1 MNINTSFSHRNQ
13 EPENNVLYMVG
24 TPIGNLDDISLRVI
38 KILKNVSYI
47 ACEDT
52 RQTNKIMSKFKF
64 KNQLISFN
72 KHNAFKRIPKI
83 INDLKA
89 GKSIALVSDAGL
101 PSICDPGEDLVKN
114 AMDDGL
120 SIICIPGPSAAL
132 TALVA
137 SGMSASRFVFE
148 GFLPKKN
155 VERKKILF
163 EISNNIKTTVLFES
177 PQRLNKLLMELKEY
191 CGGEREVHISRELT
205 KKFEENIRASIN
217 TMIEHF
223 KDKKILGEITIVI
236 EGIKNPP
243 KNDIDRSD
251 LKADLLDLMKA
262 GLSLSAASKYL
273 AKKNN
278 LSKNL
283 IYNIEKDN

>member
-1 MNINTSFSHRNQ
+1 MDTNTTLSHKNK
-13 EPENNVLYMVG
+13 EPENNTLYMVG

-52 RQTNKIMSKFKF
+52 RQTSKLMGRFDF
-64 KNQLISFN
+64 KNQLMSFN
-72 KHNAFKRIPKI
+72 KHNGFKRIPKI
-83 INDLKA
+83 INDLKK
-89 GKSIALVSDAGL
+89 GSSVALVSDAGL
-101 PSICDPGEDLVKN
+101 PSVCDPGEDLVKN
-114 AMDDGL
+114 AISNGL
-120 SIICIPGPSAAL
+120 NIICIPGPSAAL

-155 VERKKILF
+155 IERKKILL
-163 EISNNIKTTVLFES
+163 EISESAKTTVLFES
-177 PQRLNKLLMELKEY
+177 PQRLNKLLLELKEV

-205 KKFEENIRASIN
+205 KKFEENICTSIN
-217 TMIEHF
+217 KMIEHF
-223 KDKKILGEITIVI
+223 KDKKILGEITVVI
-236 EGIKNPP
+236 EGIKTLQ
-243 KNDIDRSD
+243 KSDIDKRF
-251 LKADLLDLMKA
+251 LKEDLLELINA
-262 GLSLSAASKYL
+262 GLSLSAASRYL

-283 IYNIEKDN
+283 IYNILD